1 VGRSAYRRIFEFW
14 FFISHHNCQLPS
26 TPDAAECMQN
36 RGPGVRVVHRADMPS
51 GFRFR
56 AVERAEFCFA
66 VDLREMKIPTS
77 IKDCQVSV
85 RDCTARLTGD
95 QPDELKL
102 AESKEHSIAHTT
114 KEASVE
120 VAQTWA
126 SRKPEHTCLLFPCPR
141 QTCPKGRLQTAHL
154 HVKSTDGGEVCS
166 RGVVLR
172 FKVPNA

>member
-1 VGRSAYRRIFEFW
+1 
-14 FFISHHNCQLPS
+14 
-26 TPDAAECMQN
+26 MQN

-126 SRKPEHTCLLFPCPR
+126 SRKPEHT
-141 QTCPKGRLQTAHL
+141 
-154 HVKSTDGGEVCS
+154 HVFCFLALAKH
-166 RGVVLR
+166 VLR
-172 FKVPNA
+172 EDSRLLTCMSSRPMAARFVRVVWC